1 MQFGACGQSVA
12 NTVGKPRKH
21 MMAILLGSD
30 HHVIALQSAHVEQRR
45 IRDAEA
51 CVHHQLNQVFEV
63 FAGPR
68 ARSLG
73 VLVLAADV
81 AGTAFSLM
89 HRTVGV
95 VARLPDAV
103 QFLVAERHLVGALTG
118 ADRRFDVCA
127 DRRFGHPLPVD
138 GEAKEGAQDAQA
150 GPLRARTELQ
160 SRVEPVGIGRR
171 ELVDHHVAATICKFG
186 QLFRERPILAER
198 RGGDLRARAIGEE
211 DLGGVRDRDAGRSGG
226 RVRCWHSGCGLT
238 APTAKRFDGCR
249 VGAGFVPGRRA
260 GAFAAKASGQ
270 CAGDE
275 NDARTSFPAPG
286 TLGEFT

>member
-1 MQFGACGQSVA
+1 MATDGMTAKITPNDQS
-12 NTVGKPRKH
+12 NTMTSTKH
-21 MMAILLGSD
+21 GRFSD
-30 HHVIALQSAHVEQRR
+30 QEIAQAATPTKSTESSAPE
-45 IRDAEA
+45 D
-51 CVHHQLNQVFEV
+51 
-63 FAGPR
+63 P
-68 ARSLG
+68 
-73 VLVLAADV
+73 
-81 AGTAFSLM
+81 AF
-89 HRTVGV
+89 
-95 VARLPDAV
+95 
-103 QFLVAERHLVGALTG
+103 ERHYRIGELAETWQLGRETVRLLVKGS
-118 ADRRFDVCA
+118 
-127 DRRFGHPLPVD
+127 
-138 GEAKEGAQDAQA
+138 
-150 GPLRARTELQ
+150 LRARTELQ

-171 ELVDHHVAATICKFG
+171 ELVDHHVTAAVTVCR
-186 QLFRERPILAER
+186 QLFCERPILAER